1 MRARCPRPACACRRA
16 PACKPPPRAPRTAR
30 GGVGQCSALGPAH
43 SAITTLPPGASV
55 IHKTLRK
62 RTSAPTPSGA
72 SKQPGPN
79 SNGSKGP
86 AISVNWPA
94 AAGCPGVGA
103 GSGTGAGA
111 GAGAGDG
118 TGVAGLLPS
127 PPQAQAASAVAKNS
141 MVKRGNGRWGRLM
154 SCISRSGRSRVVLT
168 RSAPMPSRSNPGSS
182 RRHPRIRTK

>member
-1 MRARCPRPACACRRA
+1 M
-16 PACKPPPRAPRTAR
+16 
-30 GGVGQCSALGPAH
+30 GQCSALGPAH

-55 IHKTLRK
+55 IDKTLRK

-79 SNGSKGP
+79 SDGSKGL

-127 PPQAQAASAVAKNS
+127 PPQAQAAGAVAKKQHGQARQWPMGQAHVVYLQERS
-141 MVKRGNGRWGRLM
+141 VKGDSDALGANANAVKPGLA
-154 SCISRSGRSRVVLT
+154 T
-168 RSAPMPSRSNPGSS
+168 QAPPNP
-182 RRHPRIRTK
+182 HKIAP